1 MHRYVRLP
9 SPAMIVAT
17 IALGFSIGGGA
28 YAASSIL
35 SGGGSLGLC
44 VAQNGKLHARTAGH
58 PCVNHEQL
66 VSVNVRG
73 PAGKRGPTGPPGAT
87 GNTGQTGP
95 KGDQG
100 SPGPGAMTFRFDAAQ
115 ANSTTF
121 TDGPLSFPANCSS
134 TSQTNFSI
142 QLSTA
147 KQTIVYTEGLFAQNA
162 GAATPNLNSILV
174 FPNSPTTIIGDGSS
188 GTEQHD
194 STLLIDQGNAS
205 WFVNADVQVDNNTHR
220 CQMLMLVVPST

>member
-1 MHRYVRLP
+1 MHRHVRLP

-58 PCVNHEQL
+58 PCVDHEQL

-87 GNTGQTGP
+87 GNTGEPGP

-100 SPGPGAMTFRFDAAQ
+100 FPGPGAMTFRFDSAQ

-134 TSQTNFSI
+134 TGQTNFSHPTEYRQADDRLHRGTVRAERRRGDPES
-142 QLSTA
+142 QLDPGVA
-147 KQTIVYTEGLFAQNA
+147 ELADDDHRRRIKRNR
-162 GAATPNLNSILV
+162 
-174 FPNSPTTIIGDGSS
+174 TT
-188 GTEQHD
+188 
-194 STLLIDQGNAS
+194 
-205 WFVNADVQVDNNTHR
+205 
-220 CQMLMLVVPST
+220 

>member
-66 VSVNVRG
+66 VSVNARG
-73 PAGKRGPTGPPGAT
+73 PAGNRGPTGPPGAT
-87 GNTGQTGP
+87 GNTGQPGP

-100 SPGPGAMTFRFDAAQ
+100 SPGPGAMTFRFDSAQ

-121 TDGPLSFPANCSS
+121 TDGPLSFRPTAVRPARPTSRSNSAPLSRRPSTRKDCSPRTPARRPRTSTRFWCSRTRRRQSSATAQAEPNNMTPPFSSIRATPHGSS
-134 TSQTNFSI
+134 TPTSR
-142 QLSTA
+142 ST
-147 KQTIVYTEGLFAQNA
+147 TTPT
-162 GAATPNLNSILV
+162 AA
-174 FPNSPTTIIGDGSS
+174 
-188 GTEQHD
+188 
-194 STLLIDQGNAS
+194 
-205 WFVNADVQVDNNTHR
+205 R
-220 CQMLMLVVPST
+220 C